1 MNAITRSEA
10 ERFRQLLSELYP
22 GDEDKL
28 LGQLLELANR
38 HRDDRDDGAP
48 VERWSE
54 RSAFLITYADM
65 LSVRDAS
72 RTPLECLRLF
82 LEKELKGVLD
92 TVHILPFFPWTS
104 DDGFSVVDY
113 RQVEPSYGTWDDVEA
128 LSGEFN
134 LMFDLVLN
142 HCSSK
147 SEWFQ
152 NFIGGTDPGS
162 RFFHAYQS
170 PDEVDTRIVVRPRP
184 WPLLTEVSTVNGIRW
199 VWTTFSE
206 DQVDLNFAEP
216 EVLMEFLDILLSYVA
231 RGAGVIRL
239 DAVAFLWKISG
250 TTCQHLPQTHAVVKL
265 MRALLDVVAPEAI
278 LLTETN
284 VPHAENVSY
293 FGEGDE
299 AHMVYQF
306 SLPPLILHALLK
318 ENARFLTRWASQ
330 LESPPPGGTF
340 LNFTASHDGIGV
352 RPLQGLVPDEE
363 ILWLAEHARQI
374 GGAVNTKT
382 NEDGTE
388 SPYELNVTYFS
399 ILQDPADE
407 NLSVTRFLCSQAIA
421 MSMQGI
427 PALYFNSLC
436 GARNWIEGREQTGQN
451 RTVNRQK
458 WDVDDFEASL
468 GEVGTIEHRVF
479 SGLRQLL
486 NVRREQAAFHPE
498 SGQEVQPFGESFF
511 AVRRTG
517 REGDDVVDCVFNVT
531 GQSRALPGT
540 LSGTDLISGEA
551 CPAEL
556 PPFGFAWIVPD
567 SDQ

>member
-1 MNAITRSEA
+1 MNAASTSQAGRV
-10 ERFRQLLSELYP
+10 RQLLNELYP
-22 GDEDKL
+22 GEGDAL
-28 LGQLLELANR
+28 LSEVLELAER
-38 HRDDRDDGAP
+38 YRADLGDRTRA
-48 VERWSE
+48 ERWSE
-54 RSAFLITYADM
+54 RSAYLITYADM
-65 LSVRDAS
+65 LSTRDAS
-72 RTPLECLRLF
+72 RTPLQCLRRF
-82 LEKELKGVLD
+82 LEEGLKGVLD

-142 HCSSK
+142 HCSAK

-152 NFIGGTDPGS
+152 NFIEGTDPGS
-162 RFFHAYQS
+162 RYFHAFAS
-170 PDEVDTRIVVRPRP
+170 PGEVDTRIVVRPRP
-184 WPLLTEVSTVNGIRW
+184 WPLLTQVGTTDGDRW

-206 DQVDLNFAEP
+206 DQVDLNFGEP
-216 EVLMEFLDILLSYVA
+216 EVLLEFLDILLSYVA

-265 MRALLDVVAPEAI
+265 MRTLLDMVAPEAV

-284 VPHAENVSY
+284 VPHAENLSY

-306 SLPPLILHALLK
+306 SLPPLILHALLR
-318 ENARFLTRWASQ
+318 ENSQFLTRWASQ
-330 LESPPPGGTF
+330 LESPPAGGTF

-352 RPLQGLVPDEE
+352 RPLQGIVPDEE
-363 ILWLAEHARQI
+363 IHWLADRARQN

-382 NEDGTE
+382 NEDGTQ

-399 ILQDPADE
+399 VLQDPADE
-407 NLSVTRFLCSQAIA
+407 NISIARFLCSQAIA

-458 WDVDDFEASL
+458 WDIEDFEASL

-479 SGLRQLL
+479 SGLRDLL
-486 NVRREQAAFHPE
+486 KIRREQAAFHPE
-498 SGQEVQPFGESFF
+498 SSQEIHQVGESMF
-511 AVRRTG
+511 AVRRS
-517 REGDDVVDCVFNVT
+517 EGEHGQVIECVFNLT
-531 GQSRALPGT
+531 GKPRVLPGA
-540 LSGTDLISGEA
+540 LSGTDLISGKA
-551 CPAEL
+551 SPAEL
-556 PPFGFAWIVPD
+556 PAFGFAWIVPD
-567 SDQ
+567 SNR

>member
-1 MNAITRSEA
+1 MTAATTSQADRI
-10 ERFRQLLSELYP
+10 RQLLGHLFP
-22 GDEDKL
+22 GEED
-28 LGQLLELANR
+28 QLSSRVLELAGRYRSGSND
-38 HRDDRDDGAP
+38 HGP

-65 LSVRDAS
+65 LSVRDSS
-72 RTPLECLRLF
+72 RTPLDCLRGF

-113 RQVEPSYGTWDDVEA
+113 REVEPSYGTWSDVEA

-142 HCSSK
+142 HCSAK

-152 NFIGGTDPGS
+152 NFIKGTDPGS
-162 RFFHAYQS
+162 RYFHAFGS
-170 PDEVDTRIVVRPRP
+170 PDEVDTRTVVRPRP
-184 WPLLTEVSTVNGIRW
+184 WPLLTEVSTANGNRW

-206 DQVDLNFAEP
+206 DQVDLNFGET
-216 EVLMEFLDILLSYVA
+216 EVLLEFLDILLSYVA

-250 TTCQHLPQTHAVVKL
+250 TTCQHLPQTHTVVKL
-265 MRALLDVVAPEAI
+265 MRALLEIVAPEAI

-284 VPHAENVSY
+284 VPHLENLSY

-318 ENARFLTRWASQ
+318 ENAQFLTRWASD
-330 LESPPPGGTF
+330 LESPPSGGTF
-340 LNFTASHDGIGV
+340 LNFTASHDGIGM

-363 ILWLAEHARQI
+363 IQWLADRARHN

-382 NEDGTE
+382 NEDGTQ

-399 ILQDPADE
+399 ILQDPDDE
-407 NLSVTRFLCSQAIA
+407 DLSITRFLCSQAIA
-421 MSMQGI
+421 MAMQGI

-458 WDVDDFEASL
+458 WDIEDFESSL
-468 GEVGTIEHRVF
+468 GEEGTIEQRVF
-479 SGLRQLL
+479 SGLRHLL
-486 NVRREQAAFHPE
+486 KIRGAQAAFHPE
-498 SGQEVQPFGESFF
+498 SGQEIHQLGESLF
-511 AVRRTG
+511 AVRR
-517 REGDDVVDCVFNVT
+517 RAEGNNQVIECLFNVT
-531 GQSRALPGT
+531 ATPQAVPQAFA
-540 LSGTDLISGEA
+540 GTDLITGEA
-551 CPAEL
+551 SPDEL
-556 PPFGFAWIVPD
+556 PAFGFAWIVPD
-567 SDQ
+567 SKL